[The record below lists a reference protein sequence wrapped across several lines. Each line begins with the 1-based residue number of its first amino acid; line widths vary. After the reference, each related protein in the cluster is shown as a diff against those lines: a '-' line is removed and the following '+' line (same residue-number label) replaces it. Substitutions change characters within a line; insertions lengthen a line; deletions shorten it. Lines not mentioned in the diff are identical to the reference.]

1 MSQSSAGSNFSGAK
15 GELRWVQQDHAG
27 TASDVTLVMG
37 DLNGDKAA
45 DFVLEI
51 SGLHTMRAVD
61 FLL

>member
-1 MSQSSAGSNFSGAK
+1 
-15 GELRWVQQDHAG
+15 
-27 TASDVTLVMG
+27 MG
-37 DLNGDKAA
+37 DTNGDKAA